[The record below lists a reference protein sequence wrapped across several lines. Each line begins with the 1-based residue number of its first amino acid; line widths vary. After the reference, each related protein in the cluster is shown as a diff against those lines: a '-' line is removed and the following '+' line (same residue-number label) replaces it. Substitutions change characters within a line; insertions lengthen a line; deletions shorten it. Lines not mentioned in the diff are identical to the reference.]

1 MFSPLKGGTDFIM
14 SHNVS
19 FTTTSKKIGWGSGL
33 KTICNLQL
41 IFIYFFIKILLILLI
56 KG

>member
-19 FTTTSKKIGWGSGL
+19 FTTTSKKNGMGKWP
-33 KTICNLQL
+33 KNNLQSS
-41 IFIYFFIKILLILLI
+41 INIYLFFYKNIANTFN
-56 KG
+56 